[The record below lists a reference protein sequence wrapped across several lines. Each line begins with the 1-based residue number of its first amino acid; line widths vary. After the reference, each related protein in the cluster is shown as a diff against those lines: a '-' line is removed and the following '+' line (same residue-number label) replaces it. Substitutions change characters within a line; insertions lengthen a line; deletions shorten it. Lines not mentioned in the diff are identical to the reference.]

1 MQGLTRRTLYI
12 IESTIMIIKESNLND
27 YIVQSKTAKTSRMLI
42 FITPEEKE
50 ALKSLSCASGLSMTE
65 ILRRSLYN
73 TLNS

>member
-1 MQGLTRRTLYI
+1 
-12 IESTIMIIKESNLND
+12 MIIKEKYLND
-27 YIVQSKTAKTSRMLI
+27 YIQKSQRAKTSRMLL

-50 ALKSLSCASGLSMTE
+50 ALKSLSCTSGLSMTE

>member
-1 MQGLTRRTLYI
+1 
-12 IESTIMIIKESNLND
+12 MIITEEKIED
-27 YIVQSKTAKTSRMLI
+27 YIKQSRPSKTVRMLI

-50 ALKSLSCASGLSMTE
+50 ALKSLSCKSGLSMTE

>member
-1 MQGLTRRTLYI
+1 
-12 IESTIMIIKESNLND
+12 MIIKESNLND
-27 YIVQSKTAKTSRMLI
+27 YIQKSQTAKTSRMLI

-50 ALKSLSCASGLSMTE
+50 ALKSFSCSTGLSMTE

>member
-1 MQGLTRRTLYI
+1 
-12 IESTIMIIKESNLND
+12 MIIKEKNLND
-27 YIVQSKTAKTSRMLI
+27 YIQKSQRAKTSRMLL

-50 ALKSLSCASGLSMTE
+50 ALKSLSCTSGLSMTE

>member
-1 MQGLTRRTLYI
+1 
-12 IESTIMIIKESNLND
+12 MIIKESNLND

-73 TLNS
+73 TLNN

>member
-1 MQGLTRRTLYI
+1 
-12 IESTIMIIKESNLND
+12 MIIKESDLND
-27 YIVQSKTAKTSRMLI
+27 YIQKSQTAKTSRMLI

-50 ALKSLSCASGLSMTE
+50 AVKNLACSSGLSMTE

>member
-1 MQGLTRRTLYI
+1 
-12 IESTIMIIKESNLND
+12 MIIKESNLND

-73 TLNS
+73 TLNK

>member
-1 MQGLTRRTLYI
+1 
-12 IESTIMIIKESNLND
+12 MIIKEKNLND
-27 YIVQSKTAKTSRMLI
+27 YIQKSQIAKTSRMLL

-50 ALKSLSCASGLSMTE
+50 ALKSLSCTTGLSMTE

>member
-1 MQGLTRRTLYI
+1 
-12 IESTIMIIKESNLND
+12 MIIKESNLND

-50 ALKSLSCASGLSMTE
+50 ALKSLSCKSGLSMTE